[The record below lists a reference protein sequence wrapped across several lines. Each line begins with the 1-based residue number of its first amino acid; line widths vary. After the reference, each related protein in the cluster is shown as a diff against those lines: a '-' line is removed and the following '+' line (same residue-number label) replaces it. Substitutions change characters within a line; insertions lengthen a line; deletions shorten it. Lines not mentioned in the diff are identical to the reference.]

1 MNTKTN
7 PYDQIPYQSHPY
19 SASHPGNMAVIATLF
34 GLSPT
39 ALEQC
44 RVLEIGCAGAENL
57 FPLAIAFPNAQ
68 FVGIDYS
75 QVQITAA
82 QATQKE
88 LQLNNI
94 EFHCENL
101 SKVDA
106 KTLGQ
111 FDYIIAHGIYSWLPS
126 EEQPALLK
134 LCKECLRENG
144 ITYIS
149 YNTLPG
155 WHTRSMLRDFM
166 FFHASGFGD
175 GPPDV
180 SQSKAL
186 LEFMGTHLQSQNK
199 PFSQYL
205 QTEIE
210 RFTSETDATYLA
222 HDYLEQNNKPIYF
235 REFVARARDAGLD
248 YLGESEF
255 FTMLGPDITDEAKI
269 RLSTEVQDIVR
280 LEQYFDFMNNRG
292 FRMTLLVH
300 QNTAISRQLTSER
313 IFPLWISAITNTGFQ
328 GSESTKAL
336 SSNSNQKYQPI
347 ANGAFLNTTSPIV
360 KAALLLLETAYP
372 ANIAFEKL
380 LLAARERLSKAHV
393 DSVTLDQDRL
403 VLANALIA
411 AYSVNIIELRTASTK
426 IVPLKGVHARTQ
438 NLVVNKQIRLQAS
451 NGHLV
456 SNLKH
461 RHIQIDEPIRQ
472 ILLLLDGTRDRTM
485 LLDALYELVKNEVLV
500 IRDAKGKV
508 VRIKPA
514 SPEIEAMLTKIVDT
528 IAFSA
533 MLDDQS

>member
-7 PYDQIPYQSHPY
+7 PYDLIPYQGHPY
-19 SASHPGNMAVIATLF
+19 PTTHPGHMAAIATLF
-34 GLSPT
+34 GLSP
-39 ALEQC
+39 AAVEQC
-44 RVLEIGCAGAENL
+44 RVLEIGCAGGENL
-57 FPLAIAFPNAQ
+57 FPLATTCPNAQ
-68 FVGIDYS
+68 FVGLDYS

-94 EFHCENL
+94 EFQCVNL
-101 SKVDA
+101 CDVDPA
-106 KTLGQ
+106 KLGQ

-126 EEQPALLK
+126 EAQPALLK
-134 LCKECLRENG
+134 LCKECLSENG
-144 ITYIS
+144 VTFIS

-166 FFHASGFGD
+166 LYHASSFGES
-175 GPPDV
+175 PPDV
-180 SQSKAL
+180 SQAKAL
-186 LEFMGTHLQSQNK
+186 LEFMSTDLKTQNT
-199 PFSQYL
+199 PYSQYL
-205 QTEIE
+205 RTEIE
-210 RFTSETDATYLA
+210 RFTNETDDSYLA
-222 HDYLEQNNKPIYF
+222 HEYLEAHNDPLYF
-235 REFVARARDAGLD
+235 GEFVERARATGLD
-248 YLGESEF
+248 YLGESDF
-255 FTMLGPDITDEAKI
+255 FSMLGIGISDEAKS
-269 RLSTEVQDIVR
+269 RLSIDIKDIVR
-280 LEQYFDFMNNRG
+280 LEQYFDFMSNRG

-300 QNTAISRQLTSER
+300 QNTAISRQITSDR
-313 IFPLWISAITNTGFQ
+313 IFPLWVSAMNNTGFQ

-347 ANGAFLNTTSPIV
+347 ANGAYLNTTSPIV
-360 KAALLLLETAYP
+360 KAALLLLEEAYP
-372 ANIAFEKL
+372 ANRSFEKL
-380 LLAARERLSKAHV
+380 LLAARERLTKAHV

-411 AYSVNIIELRTASTK
+411 AYSVNLIELRTASTK
-426 IVPLKGVHARTQ
+426 IVPLKSVHARTQ

-451 NGHLV
+451 NGHLI

-461 RHIQIDEPIRQ
+461 RHIQVDEPIRQ
-472 ILLLLDGTRDRTM
+472 TLLLLDGTRDRTM

-500 IRDAKGKV
+500 IRDTKGKV

>member
-19 SASHPGNMAVIATLF
+19 SASHPGHMAVIATLF

-39 ALEQC
+39 ALEHC

-101 SKVDA
+101 SKVDP

-166 FFHASGFGD
+166 FFHASGLGD

-235 REFVARARDAGLD
+235 HEFVARARDAGLD

-255 FTMLGPDITDEAKI
+255 FTMLGTDITDEAKI

-313 IFPLWISAITNTGFQ
+313 IFPLWVSAITNSGFQ

-360 KAALLLLETAYP
+360 KATLLLLEEAYP
-372 ANIAFEKL
+372 ANITFEKL
-380 LLAARERLSKAHV
+380 LLAARERLTKAHL

-403 VLANALIA
+403 ILANALIA

-451 NGHLV
+451 NGYLV

-472 ILLLLDGTRDRTM
+472 ILLLLDGTRDHTM
-485 LLDALYELVKNEVLV
+485 LLDALYELVNNEILA
-500 IRDAKGKV
+500 ISNNKGKV
-508 VRIKPA
+508 VRIKPG
-514 SPEIEAMLTKIVDT
+514 SPEIEVLLTKILDT
-528 IAFSA
+528 IAYSA